1 MTKVQ
6 KIYRLLRRQGICRDD
21 ARYASPRLL
30 AHYKDLMRIPEKNA

>member
-6 KIYRLLRRQGICRDD
+6 KIYRLLRRQGVSRDD

-30 AHYKDLMRIPEKNA
+30 AHYKELKRLPEKNV